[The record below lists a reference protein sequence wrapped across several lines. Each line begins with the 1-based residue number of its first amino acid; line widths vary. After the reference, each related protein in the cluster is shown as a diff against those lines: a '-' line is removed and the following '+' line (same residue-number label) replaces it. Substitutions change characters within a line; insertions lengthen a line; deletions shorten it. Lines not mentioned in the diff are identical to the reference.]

1 MSLVRQW
8 RYLLLTVLAI
18 VALAAMAAC
27 GDDDDAATNTPA
39 GTGATGTG
47 PTDAPSDMA
56 PDSEQVLRV
65 NDKAEPGTLDPQ
77 ALAYS
82 GENMIAHNLYIT
94 LFDQNPETSQLIP
107 WAAAE
112 IPTTANGGIGADGL
126 THTIKLKDNLKW
138 SDGSPLTAADFA
150 YGIIRGYNL
159 SISGAG
165 YGGFFSNLK
174 GAAEALDLD
183 SESATYVADQNAL
196 LSPNVVAVDDTTLKV
211 TAAKKSAAFL
221 SNFTLQITA
230 ATKQTN
236 VEEVGDGFGQA
247 GGAADMITSGRFTMT
262 EWVAGDHITLARNE
276 NYTAEHKPYLR
287 EVHVSFI
294 TDGGQAYDATKG
306 SQATLD
312 QAAVPGS
319 VFASVK
325 DDPGIYQEQEFG
337 TRWIT
342 VDVTLPPWDKP
353 DFVIAMS
360 QATDRE
366 TIGRDIYFGLRQP
379 WAAPCAAAVYG
390 CDPAL
395 FEGLEFDLDA
405 AKASALRAYPDGT
418 IPGIILEGPADTTVQ
433 NLLATLKSQWEQV
446 PGVSVELRTVDQAQ
460 LQADLLNHIVGTQI
474 TGWGMDFA
482 DPSNLWYIKH
492 SKSIGAN
499 NFGFYDRPGYDALVD
514 EQDTQTGAERD
525 ATLIE
530 VQEFYAADPA
540 DITFAVQLR
549 TNYYNPKVKGIVSSP
564 FDYEI
569 IGDQFMGEIY
579 ISNE

>member
-1 MSLVRQW
+1 MNLVRQW
-8 RYLLLTVLAI
+8 RYFVLAMLA
-18 VALAAMAAC
+18 VAALGALAAC
-27 GDDDDAATNTPA
+27 GDDDDAATNTP
-39 GTGATGTG
+39 GATTTGTAG
-47 PTDAPSDMA
+47 PSDMA

-82 GENMIAHNLYIT
+82 GENMIAHNLYVT
-94 LFDQNPETSQLIP
+94 LFDQDPETSQLTP

-112 IPTTANGGIGADGL
+112 IPTAANGGIGADGL
-126 THTIKLKDNLKW
+126 THTIKLKEGLKW
-138 SDGSPLTAADFA
+138 SDGSPLTASDFV

-159 SISGAG
+159 NISGAG
-165 YGGFFSNLK
+165 YGGFFKNLK

-183 SESATYVADQNAL
+183 SESATYVADVNAL
-196 LSPNVVAVDDTTLKV
+196 LSPNVVAVDETTLRV
-211 TAAKKSAAFL
+211 AAARQSAAFL

-236 VEEVGDGFGQA
+236 VEAVGEGFGQA

-262 EWVAGDHITLARNE
+262 EWLAGDHITLARNE
-276 NYTAEHKPYLR
+276 NYTAEHKAYLR
-287 EVHVSFI
+287 EVRVSLI
-294 TDGGQAYDATKG
+294 TDIGQAYDATKG

-325 DDPGIYQEQEFG
+325 DDPNIYQEQEFG
-337 TRWIT
+337 TRSII
-342 VDVTLPPWDKP
+342 VDVTIPPWNNK
-353 DFVIAMS
+353 DFVIAMN
-360 QATDRE
+360 QATDRV

-379 WAAPCAAAVYG
+379 WASLCAAAVYG
-390 CDPAL
+390 CDPTL

-418 IPGIILEGPADTTVQ
+418 IPGIILEGPADTGVQ

-446 PGVSVELRTVDQAQ
+446 PGVSVELRTVDQAT
-460 LQADLLNHIVGTQI
+460 LQADFKNHIVGTQI
-474 TGWGMDFA
+474 SGWSMDFA
-482 DPSNLWYIKH
+482 DPSNLWYTKH
-492 SKSIGAN
+492 SDSLGGN
-499 NFGFYDRPGYDALVD
+499 NLGFYDRPAFDQLVD
-514 EQDTQTGAERD
+514 LQDSQSGAERD
-525 ATLIE
+525 ATLKK

-569 IGDQFMGEIY
+569 IGDQFLGEIY
-579 ISNE
+579 IGTE